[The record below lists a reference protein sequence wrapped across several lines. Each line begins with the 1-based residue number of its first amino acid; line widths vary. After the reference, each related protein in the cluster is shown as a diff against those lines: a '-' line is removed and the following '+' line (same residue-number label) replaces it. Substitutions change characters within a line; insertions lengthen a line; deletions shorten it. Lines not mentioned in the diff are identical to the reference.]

1 MGCSIYHGPHVNNF
15 KEVYSYL
22 ASHNVSKKINTTN
35 NLKKFLLKDLSA
47 KEKRSKKLK
56 KRINFMG
63 QSILKNIYL
72 EIKKFIVSNK

>member
-1 MGCSIYHGPHVNNF
+1 VKVLHRM
-15 KEVYSYL
+15 
-22 ASHNVSKKINTTN
+22 NVRK
-35 NLKKFLLKDLSA
+35 
-47 KEKRSKKLK
+47 KEKRNTKLK